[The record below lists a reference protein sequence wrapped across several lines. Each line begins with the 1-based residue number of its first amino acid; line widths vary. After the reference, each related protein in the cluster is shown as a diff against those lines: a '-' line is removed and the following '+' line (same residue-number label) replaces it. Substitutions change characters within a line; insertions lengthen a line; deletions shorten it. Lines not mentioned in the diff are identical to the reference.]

1 MNLGGGPTAILSTK
15 AGETSRRYSA
25 GDKVGEF
32 ILAEVESDAI
42 VLEWDGRQ
50 FRKSLKELR
59 AAAPAVPAAPAAAQP
74 AAPTVV
80 APVRTAAASPDPGPG
95 TQVSEEHRECQGGDT
110 SPAGTLRNGYRKV
123 LVASPFGDLCR
134 WDLVK

>member
-1 MNLGGGPTAILSTK
+1 MLSAK
-15 AGETSRRYSA
+15 QGEPSRRYSA

-32 ILAEVESDAI
+32 TLAEVGSYGI

-59 AAAPAVPAAPAAAQP
+59 AAAPAASPAPAAAPAA

-80 APVRTAAASPDPGPG
+80 APIRTVTASPDPGPG
-95 TQVSEEHRECQGGDT
+95 AQVGADHKECQGGDV
-110 SPAGTLRNGYRKV
+110 SPAGTIRNGYRKM
-123 LVASPFGDLCR
+123 LIASPFGNLCT
-134 WDLVK
+134 WELVK